1 MICQVFQKC
10 IKTYRNLSG
19 VKNKCGALFVH
30 NDLFLYNL
38 FRALK
43 LLSVLIC
50 TFITSSLTVSFKMS
64 SIPVNKF
71 NVEALKEID
80 AKKKE
85 AIKKM
90 IREEQRVQM
99 EERKAKLRL
108 ELKKNH

>member
-1 MICQVFQKC
+1 
-10 IKTYRNLSG
+10 
-19 VKNKCGALFVH
+19 
-30 NDLFLYNL
+30 
-38 FRALK
+38 
-43 LLSVLIC
+43 
-50 TFITSSLTVSFKMS
+50 MS
-64 SIPVNKF
+64 SIPVGKF

-85 AIKKM
+85 AIQKM